1 MQLIKGLFI
10 AAVICAASVSAE
22 QQETDK
28 LSKSDP
34 STTNGFGMR
43 QVGFA
48 SNDLAEEADEE
59 DPAEKTDHTVFI
71 VAAVAG
77 CVCIGIIGAVFLKR
91 RKDNNKLQGDI
102 FTIDDKNSVL

>member
-59 DPAEKTDHTVFI
+59 DPAEKTDHNVFI

-77 CVCIGIIGAVFLKR
+77 WVCIGIIGAVFMKR
-91 RKDNNKLQGDI
+91 RKEKKKIKGEILN
-102 FTIDDKNSVL
+102 IDDKN